1 MLKIEKQVIAYTSTI
16 HSLIHIIELAYGVLL
31 VSIGQDFGIGFFIL
45 GILSNI
51 LGFTFGLSALP
62 FGYLADRIKE
72 KRLLTICCFG
82 IGISTVAISLSPNL
96 YILGGALSILGL
108 SLGIYH
114 PTGSAYISRT
124 VMKRG
129 LGFGYHGIGGNI
141 GVALGPIVAGIVASS
156 LGWRAVYL
164 VYAIPCF
171 LLAALLFFTKE
182 AELPPN
188 MIQEDTSKDRTS
200 LRTFMFPLA
209 LILVISIMNG
219 LIYRG
224 IVTFLP
230 SYLAENVSMNFFSL
244 DPTLLAGSFTT
255 VALLFGV
262 GGQFLGG
269 FLCERIRREQLAIL
283 VTVIAVPLLI
293 VIGMSS
299 QVTLVIM
306 ASGFAFFHFMGQ
318 PIFNNLIADYS
329 PSYWR
334 GTIYGIYFF
343 CSFGLG
349 SFSASILGFVADNLG
364 INQVFIISA
373 GFAVLAGIGSV
384 ILFIRSIRNKQLINR
399 L

>member
-16 HSLIHIIELAYGVLL
+16 HSLIHILELAYGVLL

-82 IGISTVAISLSPNL
+82 IGISTVAIGLSPNL
-96 YILGGALSILGL
+96 YVLGGALSILGL

-124 VMKRG
+124 VIQRG

-141 GVALGPIVAGIVASS
+141 GVAFGPILAGIVASS

-164 VYAIPCF
+164 VYAVPCF

-182 AELPPN
+182 AEIPPDV
-188 MIQEDTSKDRTS
+188 IQEDTLKDGTS
-200 LRTFMFPLA
+200 LRTFMFPLT

-230 SYLAENVSMNFFSL
+230 VYLAENITMNLFRL

-269 FLCERIRREQLAIL
+269 LLCERIRREQLAIL
-283 VTVIAVPLLI
+283 VTVIAIPLLI

-299 QVTLVIM
+299 QITLVIM

-334 GTIYGIYFF
+334 GTICGIYFF

-349 SFSASILGFVADNLG
+349 SFSATILGFVADNLG

-373 GFAVLAGIGSV
+373 GFAVLASIGAM
-384 ILFIRSIRNKQLINR
+384 ILFIRSLRNK
-399 L
+399 

>member
-16 HSLIHIIELAYGVLL
+16 HSLIHILELAYGVLL

-82 IGISTVAISLSPNL
+82 IGISTVAIGLSPNL
-96 YILGGALSILGL
+96 YVLGGALSILGL

-124 VMKRG
+124 VIQRG

-141 GVALGPIVAGIVASS
+141 GVAFGPILAGIVASS

-164 VYAIPCF
+164 VYAVPCF

-182 AELPPN
+182 AEIPPDV
-188 MIQEDTSKDRTS
+188 IQEDTLKDGTS

-230 SYLAENVSMNFFSL
+230 AYLAENVSMNLFRL

-269 FLCERIRREQLAIL
+269 FLCERIRREQLAML
-283 VTVIAVPLLI
+283 VTVIAIPLLI

-299 QVTLVIM
+299 QITLIIM

-349 SFSASILGFVADNLG
+349 SFSATILGFVADNLG

-373 GFAVLAGIGSV
+373 GFAVLASIGAM
-384 ILFIRSIRNKQLINR
+384 ILFIRSLRNK
-399 L
+399 

>member
-16 HSLIHIIELAYGVLL
+16 HSLIHILELAYGVLL

-82 IGISTVAISLSPNL
+82 IGISTVAIGLSPNL
-96 YILGGALSILGL
+96 YVLGGALSILGL

-124 VMKRG
+124 VIQRG

-141 GVALGPIVAGIVASS
+141 GVAFGPILAGIVASS

-164 VYAIPCF
+164 VYAVPCF

-182 AELPPN
+182 AEIPPDV
-188 MIQEDTSKDRTS
+188 IQEDTLKDGTS

-230 SYLAENVSMNFFSL
+230 AYLAENVSMNLFRL

-269 FLCERIRREQLAIL
+269 FLCERIRREQLAML
-283 VTVIAVPLLI
+283 VTVIAIPLLI

-299 QVTLVIM
+299 QITLIIM

-349 SFSASILGFVADNLG
+349 SFSATILGFVADNLG
-364 INQVFIISA
+364 INQVFFISA
-373 GFAVLAGIGSV
+373 GFAVLASIGAM
-384 ILFIRSIRNKQLINR
+384 ILFIRSLRNK
-399 L
+399 